1 VQEHERGLGN
11 WPAEWETLPEIF
23 NLCAGALD
31 RTIDLIAE
39 LAVDS
44 VRMEANLDLTRG
56 LIMAEAVSVA
66 MASRVGK
73 SAAHE
78 LVTRACDR
86 AIQEKDTLR
95 GALLRD
101 PEFLAQMTET
111 ELDASLNPANYLG
124 TTRLSIDKVLR
135 RASPGNVGANATFID
150 LPGVR
155 THYRWDSASDKPV
168 LLLSNGLGANLN
180 MWEPQVPDFARHFRL
195 LRFDQRGHGQSAV
208 PPGPYSIE
216 QLGRDVITLLDG
228 LGIEHCCFCGLSMGG
243 MIGQWLGVNAP
254 ERLTRL
260 VLCNTAA
267 KIGAHESWN
276 TRIELVLKGGV
287 EAAVPLVLERW
298 FTPAFLESAPE
309 VVAHTRKM
317 LVSTPAEGYMANCAA
332 IRDMDQRE
340 TVRGIAVKT
349 MVIAGTED
357 RVTPPSEGR
366 YLADII
372 AGASYI
378 ELPAAHLSNVEA
390 PDKFNSA
397 VLEFL
402 VP

>member
-1 VQEHERGLGN
+1 MM
-11 WPAEWETLPEIF
+11 
-23 NLCAGALD
+23 AL
-31 RTIDLIAE
+31 AP
-39 LAVDS
+39 
-44 VRMEANLDLTRG
+44 
-56 LIMAEAVSVA
+56 
-66 MASRVGK
+66 RVGK
-73 SAAHE
+73 SRAHD

-86 AIQEKDTLR
+86 AVREKDTLR
-95 GALLRD
+95 GALLKD
-101 PEFLAQMTET
+101 EEFSALMTEA
-111 ELDASLNPANYLG
+111 EVDAALNIENYLG
-124 TTRLSIDKVLR
+124 ATRLFIDKVLSR
-135 RASPGNVGANATFID
+135 SAASAEGVMDASIT
-150 LPGVR
+150 LQGVR
-155 THYRWDSASDKPV
+155 THYRWDGASDKPV
-168 LLLSNGLGANLN
+168 LLLSNGLGTNLN
-180 MWEPQVPDFARHFRL
+180 MWEPQLPEFAKHFRL
-195 LRFDQRGHGQSAV
+195 LRFDQRGHGQSSV
-208 PPGPYSIE
+208 PPGPYTIE
-216 QLGRDVITLLDG
+216 QLGSDVLALLDD

-254 ERLTRL
+254 ERLTGL

-267 KIGAHESWN
+267 KIGTHESWN

-309 VVAHTRKM
+309 VVARTRKM

-340 TVRGIAVKT
+340 TVRHIAAKT
-349 MVIAGTED
+349 LVIAGSED

-366 YLADII
+366 YLADAI
-372 AGASYI
+372 AGAGYI

-402 VP
+402 VT